1 MPLDSATHRE
11 AVNLISS
18 RLRMMLRSTVPAAS
32 MTLEVVSTG
41 VIPVKEKRG
50 DPVTWMQVANDDEE
64 DFHNEVAELR
74 RQQKAHQISKGDDD
88 EIRIVLEQNGYT
100 HARNQDGNVYPCD
113 YHKLSA
119 NKDSAA
125 RFAGARIRGRAS
137 SSNRLAP
144 EDWPRSRESSRATRC
159 WTATGSACSG
169 RTLPRP
175 CTCSRTRG
183 GSICSSERA
192 LPRVNAA
199 FNLYI

>member
-1 MPLDSATHRE
+1 
-11 AVNLISS
+11 
-18 RLRMMLRSTVPAAS
+18 MLRSTVPAAS

-88 EIRIVLEQNGYT
+88 EIRIVLEQNGYI
-100 HARNQDGNVYPCD
+100 HARNQDRNVYPYCDD
-113 YHKLSA
+113 YHSLSG
-119 NKDSAA
+119 NKDSGA
-125 RFAGARIRGRAS
+125 RSVGVRIRGPAS
-137 SSNRLAP
+137 SSNRLDP
-144 EDWPRSRESSRATRC
+144 EDWPHSRESSRVTRC
-159 WTATGSACSG
+159 WTATGSACRG

-183 GSICSSERA
+183 GSICSSGKA
-192 LPRVNAA
+192 LPRVSI
-199 FNLYI
+199 LHLHI

>member
-88 EIRIVLEQNGYT
+88 EIRIVLEQNG
-100 HARNQDGNVYPCD
+100 
-113 YHKLSA
+113 
-119 NKDSAA
+119 
-125 RFAGARIRGRAS
+125 
-137 SSNRLAP
+137 
-144 EDWPRSRESSRATRC
+144 
-159 WTATGSACSG
+159 
-169 RTLPRP
+169 
-175 CTCSRTRG
+175 
-183 GSICSSERA
+183 
-192 LPRVNAA
+192 
-199 FNLYI
+199 